1 MPGIVTFG
9 PDAVWS
15 GRIVSFPSRSLCIPV
30 RVRRAPTLAS
40 DRWFIC
46 ETRGSACTA
55 QEYSNASF
63 SHVACIQAAY
73 FIISDET
80 RHGDKLL
87 CSYEGCK
94 KDGSRFRYCAA
105 CRAAVATCNFTTR
118 HNHHSSEF
126 QNGDDG
132 VGVGV
137 GVGVADDHPETG
149 SETAPKEPMIRTD
162 ASKKR
167 NDDRKRLVGT
177 KAWARSQVQAAFH
190 AQPSEQET

>member
-1 MPGIVTFG
+1 MP
-9 PDAVWS
+9 
-15 GRIVSFPSRSLCIPV
+15 RSV
-30 RVRRAPTLAS
+30 HW
-40 DRWFIC
+40 WFIC

-105 CRAAVATCNFTTR
+105 CLAAVATCNFTTR
-118 HNHHSSEF
+118 HNHHPSEF
-126 QNGDDG
+126 QNGDD
-132 VGVGV
+132 GVGV